1 VDALSVRVRELMAE
15 RYLPVP
21 RITPHERVYHPIT
34 PEQAAVNWWELRQAV
49 AEMDLP
55 DATP

>member
-1 VDALSVRVRELMAE
+1 MAE

-34 PEQAAVNWWELRQAV
+34 PEQAAANWYELQRAV
-49 AEMDLP
+49 DKMDLP
-55 DATP
+55 DPGT